1 MPLTRPP
8 ETLTAL
14 RGVGPKIAEA
24 LQRLGIMHPRDL
36 IFHLPVR
43 YEDRT
48 QLTTLDALRTQMPV
62 LLEGRIVGH
71 HVAPGRRP
79 QAVLNFEDVTGRA
92 RIRLFHFSRAY
103 LQTLGQAN
111 AVRLFGEPR
120 WNQGMVE
127 FIHPEIQVYR
137 ETPPP
142 LEDRLTPIY
151 PTTEG
156 LTQPRLRDLISQVL
170 NAGPDAWALEELL
183 SLTHRN
189 TRPPL
194 WDALIALHCPARH
207 LPPEPYVER
216 LALEELL
223 AHRLLL
229 MERRRRLR
237 AVRAPA
243 CAIHID
249 SRHQLLAALPFT
261 LTDAQARVITEI
273 DADLAEPV
281 PMMRLL
287 QGDVGSGKTLVAAM
301 TALTVLS
308 RGYQVALMAPTE
320 LLAEQHLREFVRW
333 YAPLGISVHW
343 LSGSIKGRV
352 RRETL
357 AAIAVGEARLVIG
370 THALFQDQVVLSK
383 LGFVIIDEQHRF
395 GVAQRLQLHEKGGQ
409 TVPHQL
415 IMTATPIPRTL
426 AMTQFA
432 DLDISIIDALPP
444 GRTPIETRLV
454 PQTRDLEMIHRID
467 AQLDTGGQVYWV
479 CTLIEE
485 SDQLSAEAAETRTFK
500 LQEQLPHRRIG
511 LVHGR
516 LKSDEKGRVMQAF
529 AEGNLDVLVA
539 TTVIEV
545 GVNVPNAHIMVIENP
560 ERLGLAQLHQLRGRV
575 GRGRR
580 ESYCILLYG
589 PDLGRDTVERL
600 TLVRDTLDGFALAEA
615 DLRLRGPGE
624 VSGTRQTGE
633 LAFRVAQLEMHG
645 HLLDEVVTLAEALS
659 GDEATQQRLL
669 DRWIG
674 NRESFAHV

>member
-1 MPLTRPP
+1 M
-8 ETLTAL
+8 
-14 RGVGPKIAEA
+14 
-24 LQRLGIMHPRDL
+24 
-36 IFHLPVR
+36 
-43 YEDRT
+43 
-48 QLTTLDALRTQMPV
+48 
-62 LLEGRIVGH
+62 
-71 HVAPGRRP
+71 
-79 QAVLNFEDVTGRA
+79 
-92 RIRLFHFSRAY
+92 
-103 LQTLGQAN
+103 
-111 AVRLFGEPR
+111 
-120 WNQGMVE
+120 
-127 FIHPEIQVYR
+127 
-137 ETPPP
+137 
-142 LEDRLTPIY
+142 
-151 PTTEG
+151 
-156 LTQPRLRDLISQVL
+156 
-170 NAGPDAWALEELL
+170 
-183 SLTHRN
+183 
-189 TRPPL
+189 
-194 WDALIALHCPARH
+194 
-207 LPPEPYVER
+207 
-216 LALEELL
+216 
-223 AHRLLL
+223 
-229 MERRRRLR
+229 
-237 AVRAPA
+237 
-243 CAIHID
+243 
-249 SRHQLLAALPFT
+249 
-261 LTDAQARVITEI
+261 
-273 DADLAEPV
+273 
-281 PMMRLL
+281 
-287 QGDVGSGKTLVAAM
+287 
-301 TALTVLS
+301 
-308 RGYQVALMAPTE
+308 
-320 LLAEQHLREFVRW
+320 
-333 YAPLGISVHW
+333 
-343 LSGSIKGRV
+343 
-352 RRETL
+352 
-357 AAIAVGEARLVIG
+357 
-370 THALFQDQVVLSK
+370 
-383 LGFVIIDEQHRF
+383 
-395 GVAQRLQLHEKGGQ
+395 AQRLQLHEKGGQ
-409 TVPHQL
+409 AVPHQL

-467 AQLDTGGQVYWV
+467 AQLNTGGQVYWV

-529 AEGNLDVLVA
+529 AEGNLDILVA

>member
-194 WDALIALHCPARH
+194 WDALIALQQ
-207 LPPEPYVER
+207 VE
-216 LALEELL
+216 ASS
-223 AHRLLL
+223 H
-229 MERRRRLR
+229 
-237 AVRAPA
+237 
-243 CAIHID
+243 
-249 SRHQLLAALPFT
+249 
-261 LTDAQARVITEI
+261 
-273 DADLAEPV
+273 
-281 PMMRLL
+281 
-287 QGDVGSGKTLVAAM
+287 
-301 TALTVLS
+301 
-308 RGYQVALMAPTE
+308 
-320 LLAEQHLREFVRW
+320 
-333 YAPLGISVHW
+333 
-343 LSGSIKGRV
+343 
-352 RRETL
+352 
-357 AAIAVGEARLVIG
+357 
-370 THALFQDQVVLSK
+370 
-383 LGFVIIDEQHRF
+383 
-395 GVAQRLQLHEKGGQ
+395 
-409 TVPHQL
+409 
-415 IMTATPIPRTL
+415 
-426 AMTQFA
+426 
-432 DLDISIIDALPP
+432 
-444 GRTPIETRLV
+444 
-454 PQTRDLEMIHRID
+454 
-467 AQLDTGGQVYWV
+467 
-479 CTLIEE
+479 
-485 SDQLSAEAAETRTFK
+485 
-500 LQEQLPHRRIG
+500 
-511 LVHGR
+511 
-516 LKSDEKGRVMQAF
+516 
-529 AEGNLDVLVA
+529 
-539 TTVIEV
+539 
-545 GVNVPNAHIMVIENP
+545 
-560 ERLGLAQLHQLRGRV
+560 
-575 GRGRR
+575 
-580 ESYCILLYG
+580 
-589 PDLGRDTVERL
+589 
-600 TLVRDTLDGFALAEA
+600 
-615 DLRLRGPGE
+615 
-624 VSGTRQTGE
+624 
-633 LAFRVAQLEMHG
+633 
-645 HLLDEVVTLAEALS
+645 
-659 GDEATQQRLL
+659 
-669 DRWIG
+669 
-674 NRESFAHV
+674 

>member
-287 QGDVGSGKTLVAAM
+287 QGGCRLRKNV
-301 TALTVLS
+301 S
-308 RGYQVALMAPTE
+308 RCHDGAHCLESRIP
-320 LLAEQHLREFVRW
+320 
-333 YAPLGISVHW
+333 
-343 LSGSIKGRV
+343 GRADGTHGV
-352 RRETL
+352 TCRATL
-357 AAIAVGEARLVIG
+357 AGICPLVCAPGNLRPLALWIDQG
-370 THALFQDQVVLSK
+370 TGS
-383 LGFVIIDEQHRF
+383 
-395 GVAQRLQLHEKGGQ
+395 
-409 TVPHQL
+409 
-415 IMTATPIPRTL
+415 
-426 AMTQFA
+426 
-432 DLDISIIDALPP
+432 
-444 GRTPIETRLV
+444 
-454 PQTRDLEMIHRID
+454 TRD
-467 AQLDTGGQVYWV
+467 
-479 CTLIEE
+479 
-485 SDQLSAEAAETRTFK
+485 TRSNC
-500 LQEQLPHRRIG
+500 
-511 LVHGR
+511 GR
-516 LKSDEKGRVMQAF
+516 
-529 AEGNLDVLVA
+529 
-539 TTVIEV
+539 
-545 GVNVPNAHIMVIENP
+545 
-560 ERLGLAQLHQLRGRV
+560 
-575 GRGRR
+575 
-580 ESYCILLYG
+580 
-589 PDLGRDTVERL
+589 
-600 TLVRDTLDGFALAEA
+600 
-615 DLRLRGPGE
+615 
-624 VSGTRQTGE
+624 
-633 LAFRVAQLEMHG
+633 
-645 HLLDEVVTLAEALS
+645 
-659 GDEATQQRLL
+659 
-669 DRWIG
+669 
-674 NRESFAHV
+674 

>member
-8 ETLTAL
+8 ETLTTL

-48 QLTTLDALRTQMPV
+48 QLTTLDALRTQTPV
-62 LLEGRIVGH
+62 LLEGHIVGH

-79 QAVLNFEDVTGRA
+79 QAVLHFEDVTGRA

-103 LQTLGQAN
+103 LHTLGQAN
-111 AVRLFGEPR
+111 TVRLFGEPR
-120 WNQGMVE
+120 WNQGMIE

-151 PTTEG
+151 PSTDG
-156 LTQPRLRDLISQVL
+156 LTQPRLRDLVAQVL
-170 NAGPDAWALEELL
+170 AVGPDAWDLEELL
-183 SLTHRN
+183 SIAHRH

-194 WDALIALHCPARH
+194 WDALIALHCPTRH
-207 LPPEPYVER
+207 LPPEPCVER

-237 AVRAPA
+237 ATRAPA
-243 CAIHID
+243 CTGHID
-249 SRHQLLAALPFT
+249 SRQQLLDALPFS
-261 LTDAQARVITEI
+261 LTDAQARVIAEI
-273 DADLAEPV
+273 DADLAQPV

-320 LLAEQHLREFVRW
+320 LLGEQHFREFVRW
-333 YAPLGISVHW
+333 YAPLGVSVHW
-343 LSGSIKGRV
+343 LSGSIKGRA

-357 AAIAVGEARLVIG
+357 TAIATGGAQLVIG
-370 THALFQDQVVLSK
+370 THALFQEQVIFSK
-383 LGFVIIDEQHRF
+383 LGFVLIDEQHRF
-395 GVAQRLQLHEKGGQ
+395 GVAQRLQLHEKGGK

-454 PQTRDLEMIHRID
+454 PQARDLEMVHRINV
-467 AQLDTGGQVYWV
+467 QLETGGQVYWV

-485 SDQLSAEAAETRTFK
+485 SDQLAAEAAETRALK

-516 LKSDEKGRVMQAF
+516 MKSDEKGAVMQAF
-529 AEGNLDVLVA
+529 AEGNLDILVA

-633 LAFRVAQLEMHG
+633 LAFLVAQLDMHG
-645 HLLDEVVTLAEALS
+645 HLLDEVATLAESLS
-659 GDEATQQRLL
+659 HDEATQQRLL